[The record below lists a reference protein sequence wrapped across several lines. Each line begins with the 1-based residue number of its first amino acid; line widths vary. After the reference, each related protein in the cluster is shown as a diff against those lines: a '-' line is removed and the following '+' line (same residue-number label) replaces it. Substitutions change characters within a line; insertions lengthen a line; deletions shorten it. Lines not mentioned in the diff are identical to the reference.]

1 MKYIATINGNE
12 YLIEYDE
19 QQEIYVNGERFKI
32 DLDKVGEGNLYS
44 LLLNQ
49 RSLEVA
55 ATVTDRDSWEI
66 MLGGEA
72 YAVKVQDERAYR
84 LAKAR
89 GELDADSGTVPTKSP
104 MPGVIVRVPVSAGDV
119 IGKGDTLVILESMKM
134 ENELKATRDGII
146 LEVKVSAGDSVEKD
160 AVLVVV
166 GDVEVE

>member
-1 MKYIATINGNE
+1 MKYITTINGNE

-19 QQEIYVNGERFKI
+19 MREIYVNGERFEI
-32 DLDKVGEGNLYS
+32 DLDKVGEGNLFS
-44 LLLNQ
+44 LILNQ

-55 ATVTDRDSWEI
+55 ATTTDRDLWEI
-66 MLGGEA
+66 MLGGEV
-72 YAVKVQDERAYR
+72 YSVKVQDERAYR

-104 MPGVIVRVPVSAGDV
+104 MPGVIVGVPVSTGDV

-146 LEVKVSAGDSVEKD
+146 LEVKVSAGDSVEKG

-166 GDVEVE
+166 GDKTAD